1 MANLQKMRMLFLFLD
16 GIGLDKD
23 DPTINP
29 FSQAAMPVLTYLL
42 DGRRLLSTSAPF
54 QNKQATLLAIDAT
67 MGVKGLPQSATGQA
81 VLLTGINIPKLLGY
95 HYGPK
100 PNPEITK
107 FLRDGN
113 IFHRLQ
119 ILNLSSALV
128 NAYPPR
134 YFENIQ
140 TGRRLYSAF
149 PLALSFVGIPLK
161 TLDDLKR
168 GKAISADFTSQGW
181 RDHLGIM
188 DVPVL
193 SPILAGSRLAELSR
207 QYHFSLFEYW
217 LSDYAGHN
225 QDMSTA
231 IQLLETFDQVL
242 GGLLD
247 NWNFDDGMILITSDH
262 GNMEDLSTRR
272 HTTNPV
278 PLLMIGSQNFLDS
291 FQFPIQSLVDVN
303 KLILKLFKA

>member
-1 MANLQKMRMLFLFLD
+1 MRMLFLFLD
-16 GIGLDKD
+16 GVGLGID
-23 DPTINP
+23 DPNINP
-29 FSQAAMPVLTYLL
+29 FSQAAMPFLTRLL
-42 DGRRLLSTSAPF
+42 DGRRMLRTSAPF
-54 QNKQATLLAIDAT
+54 HNKQATLLAIDAT

-100 PNPEITK
+100 PNPEITR

-119 ILNLSSALV
+119 KLGLSTALL

-134 YFENIQ
+134 YFESIQ
-140 TGRRLYSAF
+140 TGKRLYSAF
-149 PLALSFVGIPLK
+149 PLAVSSVGIPLK
-161 TLDDLKR
+161 TLDDLTME
-168 GKAISADFTSQGW
+168 KAISADFTSQGW

-207 QYHFSLFEYW
+207 QSHFSIFEYW

-225 QDMSTA
+225 QDIGGA

-247 NWNFDDGMILITSDH
+247 NWKHNDGMILITSDH
-262 GNMEDLSTRR
+262 GNLEDLGTRR

-278 PLLMIGSQNFLDS
+278 PLLMIGAQEFLDS
-291 FQFPIQSLVDVN
+291 LQSPIQSLIDVN
-303 KLILKLFKA
+303 RLILQFFNA